1 MPKYFEWTVGC
12 QMNKADSDELAN
24 ILEARGYDR
33 TLNVEAADLIFL
45 NSCSVR
51 QNAENRII
59 GKLGEMVNV
68 KRKRPDAR
76 LILTGCMVGDD
87 TVAQLPKR
95 FPFVDLFLKPAD
107 VEGFQDYLDE
117 GDALEVP
124 TKPRSMG
131 VSSFVNVIR
140 GCDKFCTYCIVPY
153 RRGPEISRPLKDI
166 VAEVEELVRQG
177 SKEITLLGQTVDS
190 YGKDFPGGRPDLA
203 DIFYAIHDVEGL
215 KRIRFM
221 TSYPADMTP
230 RIIQAVADL
239 PKVCE
244 HLHLPCQAGDDETL
258 RRMHRTYSSS
268 YYRDLVARVRDT
280 IPSVAIST
288 DVIVG
293 FPGETDE
300 QFRNTY
306 RLLEDLRL
314 DTVHVACYSVRPGT
328 EAARSMA
335 DDVPQEVKKARLKE
349 IEALQERV
357 LGEISEA
364 LLGREVQV
372 LVEDDASKVNRT
384 GAPQWRGR
392 TRQNKLMYFPVG
404 DRDLRGEEVNVRVER
419 VSPWALQ
426 GELRP
431 ASVNSAGTPTRVA

>member
-33 TLNVEAADLIFL
+33 TLSVEAADLIFL

-87 TVAQLPKR
+87 TLGQLPKR
-95 FPFVDLFLKPAD
+95 FPYVDLFLKPAD
-107 VEGFQDYLDE
+107 VDGFQDYLDE
-117 GDALEVP
+117 GDALEVA

-153 RRGPEISRPLKDI
+153 RRGPEKSRPLTDI
-166 VAEVEELVRQG
+166 MAEVEELVRQG

-190 YGKDFPGGRPDLA
+190 YGKDFASGRPDLA
-203 DIFYAIHDVEGL
+203 DIFYAIHDIEGL

-244 HLHLPCQAGDDETL
+244 HVHLPCQAGDDETL
-258 RRMHRTYSSS
+258 QAMHRTYSSG
-268 YYRDLVARVRDT
+268 YYRDLIARIRET
-280 IPSVAIST
+280 IPGVAIST

-293 FPGETDE
+293 FPGETDQ
-300 QFRNTY
+300 QFQNTY

-314 DTVHVACYSVRPGT
+314 DTVHVACYSQRPGT
-328 EAARSMA
+328 EAARTLP
-335 DDVPQEVKKARLKE
+335 DNVPQDVKKTRLKE

-357 LGEISEA
+357 LANINES
-364 LLGREVQV
+364 LLGHDVEV

-384 GAPQWRGR
+384 GVPQWRGR
-392 TRQNKLMYFPVG
+392 TRQNKLMYFPVTG
-404 DRDLRGEEVNVRVER
+404 GDLRGEEVEVRVER

-426 GELRP
+426 GEL
-431 ASVNSAGTPTRVA
+431 VA

>member
-24 ILEARGYDR
+24 LLEARGYDR
-33 TLNVEAADLIFL
+33 TLSVEAADLIFL

-76 LILTGCMVGDD
+76 LVLTGCMVGDD
-87 TVAQLPKR
+87 TLGQLPKR
-95 FPFVDLFLKPAD
+95 FPYVDLFLKPAD
-107 VEGFQDYLDE
+107 VEGFQDFLDE
-117 GDALEVP
+117 GDALEVA

-131 VSSFVNVIR
+131 VSSYVNVIR

-153 RRGPEISRPLKDI
+153 RRGAEVSRPLAEI

-190 YGKDFPGGRPDLA
+190 YGKDFAGGRPDLA
-203 DIFYAIHDVEGL
+203 DIFHAIHDIPEL

-230 RIIQAVADL
+230 RILQAIADL

-244 HLHLPCQAGDDETL
+244 HVHVPCQAGDDDTL
-258 RRMHRTYSSS
+258 KAMHRTYTSG
-268 YYRDLVARVRDT
+268 YYRELIGRIRDT
-280 IPSVAIST
+280 IPDVAIST

-293 FPGETDE
+293 FPGETDA

-306 RLLEDLRL
+306 RMLEELRL

-328 EAARSMA
+328 EAARTLT
-335 DDVPQEVKKARLKE
+335 DDVPQDVKKARLKE
-349 IEALQERV
+349 IEALQQRV
-357 LGEISEA
+357 LGEMNEA
-364 LLGREVQV
+364 LIGRAVEV

-392 TRQNKLMYFPVG
+392 TRQNKLMYFPAG
-404 DRDLRGEEVNVRVER
+404 ETELRGEEVKVRVER
-419 VSPWALQ
+419 VTPWALQ
-426 GELRP
+426 GDL
-431 ASVNSAGTPTRVA
+431 VA

>member
-24 ILEARGYDR
+24 VLEARGYER
-33 TLNVEAADLIFL
+33 TQSIEVADLIFL

-87 TVAQLPKR
+87 TMKALPKR

-117 GDALEVP
+117 GDALEVA

-131 VSSFVNVIR
+131 VSSYVNVIR

-166 VAEVEELVRQG
+166 VAEAEELVHQG
-177 SKEITLLGQTVDS
+177 SKEIVLLGQTVDS
-190 YGKDFPGGRPDLA
+190 YGKDLPGGRPDLA
-203 DIFYAIHDVEGL
+203 DVFEAIHEVEGL
-215 KRIRFM
+215 RRIRFM

-230 RIIQAVADL
+230 RIIQAVAAL

-244 HLHLPCQAGDDETL
+244 HIHVPCQAGDDDTL
-258 RRMHRTYSSS
+258 KAMHRTYTSG
-268 YYRDLVARVRDT
+268 YYRDLVGRIRDT
-280 IPSVAIST
+280 IPNVAIST

-293 FPGETDE
+293 FPGETDG

-306 RLLEDLRL
+306 RMLEDLRL

-328 EAARSMA
+328 EAAKTLA
-335 DDVPQEVKKARLKE
+335 DDVPQDVKKSRLKE

-357 LGEISEA
+357 LSEKNEG
-364 LLGREVQV
+364 LVGQDVEV

-384 GAPQWRGR
+384 GARQWRGR
-392 TRQNKLMYFPVG
+392 TRQNKLTYFPAG
-404 DRDLRGEEVNVRVER
+404 DRDPRGEEVKVRVER

-426 GELRP
+426 GEL
-431 ASVNSAGTPTRVA
+431 VA